1 MMIHNE
7 LLFKVADETLEWLN
21 ENGFKNL
28 VANVTINRDLTVKEI
43 KIKKTLT
50 KKQKKVIVDKF
61 PGLSGVEYS

>member
-1 MMIHNE
+1 MIHNE

-50 KKQKKVIVDKF
+50 KKQKKIIADKF
-61 PGLSGVEYS
+61 PEIE

>member
-1 MMIHNE
+1 MMTHNE

-50 KKQKKVIVDKF
+50 KKQKKIIVDKF
-61 PGLSGVEYS
+61 PELSGVEYS

>member
-1 MMIHNE
+1 MMTHNE

-28 VANVTINRDLTVKEI
+28 VANVTVNRDLTVKEI

-50 KKQKKVIVDKF
+50 KKQKKIIADKF
-61 PGLSGVEYS
+61 PEIE

>member
-50 KKQKKVIVDKF
+50 KKQKKIIADKF
-61 PGLSGVEYS
+61 PEIE